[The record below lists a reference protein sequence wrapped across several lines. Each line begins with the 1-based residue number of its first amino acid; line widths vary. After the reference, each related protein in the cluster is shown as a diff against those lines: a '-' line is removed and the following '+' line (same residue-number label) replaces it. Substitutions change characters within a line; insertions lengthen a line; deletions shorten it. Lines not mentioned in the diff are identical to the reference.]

1 MAEDAKFRELTL
13 ANVKDLNKSLGRGS
27 YGKVFAVEY
36 CGTPCAA
43 KEIHSILLP
52 EQGGEN
58 WITKTFL
65 HECYHCSV
73 LRHPNLVQFLGV
85 YYPDTTGPS
94 RGPPLPIMVMEMMND
109 NLTNFFDKYENI
121 PADVKW
127 SILYDIALGLQYLHC
142 HDPPVIH
149 RDLSPNN
156 VLLTSHMVA
165 KIGDLGV
172 AKVIKVD
179 QRTVSRFTQAPGTMH
194 FMPPEALKNNPIY
207 GTPLDVFS
215 YAGIVLF
222 VANQKWPTPTELTY
236 TDSKTKLLLARTE
249 VQRRLHYIDKL
260 LDSGFQAIK
269 PTIESCLSNEP
280 GDRPS
285 IVKVCEVV
293 KELKDKHMKE
303 SLNTTMDL
311 IAMYNEITK
320 LKEKISEQAGEIET
334 LQVYKCTGHSVT
346 NAHVHAHTSIHVHA
360 YIHKGGGNSGAM
372 VPLNLR
378 QLHRNVIFAIENHF
392 TLAKWPPYLQ

>member
-1 MAEDAKFRELTL
+1 MAENAKFRELTL
-13 ANVKDLNKSLGRGS
+13 TNVKDLNKPLGRGS
-27 YGKVFAVEY
+27 YGRVFAVEY

-43 KEIHSILLP
+43 KEIHSMLLP

-58 WITKTFL
+58 YITKTFL
-65 HECYHCSV
+65 HECYQCSI

-94 RGPPLPIMVMEMMND
+94 RGPPLPIMVMEMMKE
-109 NLTNFFDKYENI
+109 NLTNVFEKHENI

-142 HDPPVIH
+142 HDPAVIH

-156 VLLTSHMVA
+156 VLLTSRMVA

-179 QRTVSRFTQAPGTMH
+179 RRTVSRYTLAPGTID
-194 FMPPEALKNNPIY
+194 FMPPEALENEPKY

-222 VANQKWPTPTELTY
+222 VANQEWPRPTEVTY
-236 TDSKTKLLLARTE
+236 KDPNNPKALLARTE
-249 VQRRLHYIDKL
+249 VERRHRYIDKL
-260 LDSGFQAIK
+260 SNSGFEAVE

-280 GDRPS
+280 VDRPS

-303 SLNTTMDL
+303 SPNTTMDL

-346 NAHVHAHTSIHVHA
+346 NAHAHAHTSIHVHA
-360 YIHKGGGNSGAM
+360 YIHVKVVEIGGHGPS
-372 VPLNLR
+372 
-378 QLHRNVIFAIENHF
+378 
-392 TLAKWPPYLQ
+392 